1 MQKFMQKLLKSPDS
15 VFKYLTAAI
24 LLAIPLYPK
33 FPFIRIPGVQV
44 SIRLEDFLLVVLT
57 LTLAIYLLPK
67 LKQILS
73 HKIERSILIY
83 LAVGLVSLLSGAI
96 LTKTLIPQV
105 GFLHWARR
113 IEYFVPFFLG
123 VVAIKKG
130 QNLEF
135 YLKVIMLTLF
145 VVLIYGLGQRYFSW
159 PIIITQNVEYSKG
172 IALRWIQGSHVN
184 STFAGHYDLATFLVF
199 ILPTLICLI
208 AVLKQIKT
216 KIVLSVLALGGLWLL
231 AAAVSRIS
239 IASFLLST
247 SLALILL
254 KKYKMLVVALAV
266 SIVFFSFSSDLA
278 ARYSRVIDV
287 FIKGI
292 GQHNLLP
299 NPSSL
304 EVFAQEEVLGQRTR
318 QTPTPTPLP
327 VFEDRSSSIRLNV
340 EWPRALR
347 ALAKNP
353 LLGTGYSSITLAT
366 DNDYLR
372 ALGEVG
378 ILGFTAFALIFVRI
392 GKVIVSKV
400 KKLKELDGVQA
411 AFIAGL
417 TGSLVGVLVNALFID
432 VFEASKFAIIFW
444 LLMGMLIGILT
455 KRKYVE

>member
-1 MQKFMQKLLKSPDS
+1 
-15 VFKYLTAAI
+15 
-24 LLAIPLYPK
+24 
-33 FPFIRIPGVQV
+33 
-44 SIRLEDFLLVVLT
+44 
-57 LTLAIYLLPK
+57 
-67 LKQILS
+67 
-73 HKIERSILIY
+73 
-83 LAVGLVSLLSGAI
+83 
-96 LTKTLIPQV
+96 
-105 GFLHWARR
+105 
-113 IEYFVPFFLG
+113 
-123 VVAIKKG
+123 
-130 QNLEF
+130 
-135 YLKVIMLTLF
+135 
-145 VVLIYGLGQRYFSW
+145 LGQRYFSW

-318 QTPTPTPLP
+318 QTPTPLP